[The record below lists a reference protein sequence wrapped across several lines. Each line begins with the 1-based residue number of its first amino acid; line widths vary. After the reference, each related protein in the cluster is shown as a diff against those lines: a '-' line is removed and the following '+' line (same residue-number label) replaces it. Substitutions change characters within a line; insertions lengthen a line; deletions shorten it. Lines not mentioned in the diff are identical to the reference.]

1 MKRFSFYL
9 WSICFLIV
17 LLPANAADKND
28 ARSWKAGVARVT
40 ITPKE
45 PMWLAGY
52 VFRDH
57 PAEGTLQDLWAK
69 ALVLEDAGGK
79 RCVLVTLDLCM
90 IPKEMSDWIRGQ
102 LKLKYK
108 LDKAQVILNCSHTHS
123 GPVLANSLSNAYDI
137 NGAEKQK
144 IKSYT
149 ENLSRQIVALVGTAI
164 NSLQPADVFSGNG
177 FARFQVNRRN
187 NNENYLLLQSE
198 LEGPNDYAVPVL
210 KVVNKAGSLIAIAFG
225 YACHNT
231 VLRGYQWSG
240 DYAGFAQWELEKMYP
255 GATALFFQ
263 GAGADQNPLP
273 RRTIPL
279 AKQYG
284 KELAYAVEN
293 VLSTSMERQEPNLGF
308 SYSEIALP
316 LNAPPSKKELEL
328 MTEDTTAAY
337 INRSAANLLKQINS
351 GLPVIKSYPY
361 PVQAWKI
368 GNQPVVA
375 LGGEVVTY
383 YAIEI
388 KKLFGAKTFVMGYS
402 NDIMAYIP
410 TTEIIR
416 ESNDKSSGYAFYNP
430 TNAESIAYEGGL
442 FTQMLFGLPSTW
454 ASNIE
459 SIILNEVQRQCRI
472 TGIPLMEYK

>member
-69 ALVLEDAGGK
+69 ALALEDAGGK

-123 GPVLANSLSNAYDI
+123 GPVLTNSLSNAYDI
-137 NGAEKQK
+137 NDAEKQK

-149 ENLSRQIVALVGTAI
+149 ENLSRQIVALVGAAI

-210 KVVNKAGSLIAIAFG
+210 KIVNKADSLIAIAFG

-279 AKQYG
+279 AKQFG

-293 VLSTSMERQEPNLGF
+293 VLSREMPKQSPHLSF
-308 SYSEIALP
+308 SYSEVRLP
-316 LNAPPSKKELEL
+316 LNEPPSKKELEL
-328 MTEDTTAAY
+328 MTQDTTEAY
-337 INRSAANLLKQINS
+337 KARSAANLLKQLNS
-351 GLPVIKSYPY
+351 GTPAIKSYPY
-361 PVQAWKI
+361 PIQVWKI
-368 GNQPVVA
+368 GDQPLVA
-375 LGGEVVTY
+375 LGGEVVIH

-388 KKLFGAKTFVMGYS
+388 KKLFGANTFVLGYS
-402 NDIMAYIP
+402 NDVMAYIP
-410 TTEIIR
+410 SAEILR
-416 ESNDKSSGYAFYNP
+416 ESNDKESGYAFYDP
-430 TNAESIAYEGGL
+430 TNHDAIAYEGGL
-442 FTQMLFGLPSTW
+442 FTQLVYGLPSTW

-459 SIILNEVQRQCRI
+459 TVILNEAQRVARLA
-472 TGIPLMEYK
+472 GVKLAEYK